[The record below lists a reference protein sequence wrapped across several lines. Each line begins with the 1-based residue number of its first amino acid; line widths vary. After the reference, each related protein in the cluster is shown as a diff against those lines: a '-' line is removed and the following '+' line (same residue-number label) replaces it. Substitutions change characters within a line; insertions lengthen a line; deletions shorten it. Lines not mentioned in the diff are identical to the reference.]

1 MKKYIFS
8 LLLSVLLAFAT
19 ACSDDDLG
27 PSIFD
32 TSGDELTELDLWLQE
47 KFVDPYN
54 IEVIYKWKDV
64 ETSMGYNLTPPKE
77 ENAKGLANVLLN
89 IWCEPYMEV
98 GGATFFKSVSPKQL
112 LFIGSSRY
120 TSSGTVTKG
129 TAEGGR
135 KIVIFEVDQ

>member
-8 LLLSVLLAFAT
+8 LLLFVLLAFAT

-98 GGATFFKSVSPKQL
+98 GGSRSSNRSPYGGFVIMNPYFFGCLRS
-112 LFIGSSRY
+112 F
-120 TSSGTVTKG
+120 
-129 TAEGGR
+129 TAR
-135 KIVIFEVDQ
+135 S